1 MHRQLWCESIAP
13 GQKVWW
19 NDPEGISNGD
29 HVVVRVNTD
38 PKQTTDAA
46 IVVIENNYFAEREV
60 PVSDLTVSDLSSI
73 FPKKDWQLAVANG
86 DTELSLEEW
95 QMLKAECCEWPIPEP
110 RIDQNED
117 AEETI
122 EIRWTIKLICA
133 EKREH
138 LQDFAE
144 QLQRDLFEVVADTD
158 GYCTVVKDTG
168 QIRRVSSMGK
178 SKLTEWVIE

>member
-1 MHRQLWCESIAP
+1 MERKQWCESIAP

-19 NDPEGISNGD
+19 NDPECISNG
-29 HVVVRVNTD
+29 HYVVRVKPESEKATES
-38 PKQTTDAA
+38 T
-46 IVVIENNYFAEREV
+46 IVVIENEYCAEAEV
-60 PVSDLTVSDLSSI
+60 PVSELTVADLGAI
-73 FPKKDWQLAVANG
+73 FPKADWQYEVANG
-86 DTELSLEEW
+86 DTELSFAEW
-95 QMLKAECCEWPIPEP
+95 QSHKAECFEWPEPEP
-110 RIDQNED
+110 RIDEDNE